1 MGPNK
6 ITTKKN
12 KKGPAFDINTF
23 KLDIDDL
30 IQAFVKVI
38 QTLKFLV
45 TTLIE
50 FCMYFI
56 RVLYV

>member
-12 KKGPAFDINTF
+12 KKGATFDMEAF
-23 KLDIDDL
+23 KLDIDEL

-38 QTLKFLV
+38 QTLKFSI

-50 FCMYFI
+50 FCTYLI
-56 RVLYV
+56 RVLCV